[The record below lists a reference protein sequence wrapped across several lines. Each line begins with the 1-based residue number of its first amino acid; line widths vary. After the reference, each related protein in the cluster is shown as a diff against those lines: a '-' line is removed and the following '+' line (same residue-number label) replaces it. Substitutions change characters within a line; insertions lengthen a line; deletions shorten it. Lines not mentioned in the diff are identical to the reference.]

1 MLTHD
6 FSAFAFAFFRAAR
19 LPELAGIFALRIIGT
34 SDKGAETAA
43 AQCQFSVIAKRTGP
57 WVAPVALIGKQHG
70 FKKFVEFGGD
80 IRRLLLHD
88 LGGLG
93 LEVSPKGF
101 KDLLPGS
108 TPAANLIQFIFT
120 SGSEITDYIS
130 S

>member
-1 MLTHD
+1 MIRPPPRSTRTDTLFPDTTL
-6 FSAFAFAFFRAAR
+6 FR
-19 LPELAGIFALRIIGT
+19 
-34 SDKGAETAA
+34 S
-43 AQCQFSVIAKRTGP
+43 TGP

-108 TPAANLIQFIFT
+108 TPAANLIQFIFK
-120 SGSEITDYIS
+120 SGSEIIGDIAFEKTLKKGGYQDRKSTRLNS
-130 S
+130 SH